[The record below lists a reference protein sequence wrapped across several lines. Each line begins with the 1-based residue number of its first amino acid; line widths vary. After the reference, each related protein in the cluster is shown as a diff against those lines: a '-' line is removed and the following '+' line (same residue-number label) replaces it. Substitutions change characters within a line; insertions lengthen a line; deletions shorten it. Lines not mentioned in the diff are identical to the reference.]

1 MFNEKRVTAII
12 TAAGKGSRMGS
23 ALPKQFLSVKGKTIL
38 ARAIEAFE
46 KEELIDRILVVT
58 NQDFVALCE
67 EICKDFSKV
76 ESVIVGGKERQDSVK
91 NALDLTEDGF
101 VLIHDGARPYVT
113 AQVIK
118 NVLEDTAKV
127 GAAVA
132 AVPVKD
138 TIRQTGAEGS
148 FTLPRASL
156 YSVQTPQ
163 GFEVSLIK
171 EAFAKAYEE
180 GFYGTDDAG
189 LVDRMGRPVAISQGD
204 YGNIKITTKEDLP
217 MEMRIGHGYDVH
229 RLVEERD
236 LILCGVN
243 IPHEKGLLGHSDA
256 DVAIHALMDSLL
268 GAAGMRDIGNLF
280 PDNDDSYKGIS
291 SILLLERVAAKLREQ
306 GWTVNNADVTIMA
319 QRPKLAPHIDAM
331 RANMAKALDISV
343 DIINVK
349 ATTTEKLGFV
359 GREEGIAAEAVCI
372 LNRG

>member
-38 ARAIEAFE
+38 AHAVEAFE

-76 ESVIVGGKERQDSVK
+76 ERVIVGGKERQDSVK

-113 AQVIK
+113 PQVIK
-118 NVLEDTAKV
+118 NVLEDTGKV

-138 TIRQTGAEGS
+138 TIRQTGSEGS
-148 FTLPRASL
+148 FTLPRAGL

-163 GFEVSLIK
+163 GFEVSIIK
-171 EAFAKAYEE
+171 EAFAKAYED

-189 LVDRMGRPVAISQGD
+189 LVDRMGKPVAISQGD